1 MVLYCFIKIEIEV
14 VNIPHGVVICVNYY
28 VSKCVGYCLNKKCNS
43 ACLKALQCNV
53 RKCEKLPDF
62 FVYHFLSN
70 FNKGL
75 KPKSL
80 LQLNIREVKGIT
92 EY

>member
-1 MVLYCFIKIEIEV
+1 MVLHCFIKIKIEV
-14 VNIPHGVVICVNYY
+14 VNIPQSVVICVNYY
-28 VSKCVGYCLNKKCNS
+28 ATKCVKCCLNKKCNS
-43 ACLKALQCNV
+43 AYLEVLQCNV

-80 LQLNIREVKGIT
+80 LQLNIREAKGIT
-92 EY
+92 GY